1 VRATFFSLSRE
12 LFDLHLIPG
21 TFRSAGGGRSRKKDG
36 QARGYRHRN
45 ESSASSHSD
54 EDMERSDD
62 ESSVGGGGGHRRDR
76 PRRDSQS
83 SRVSVQVREKPG
95 APFWLLRSLPWR
107 KHTRAFAK
115 TGSGQTSRQGQGS
128 LTRRLVFR
136 AVCVLAV
143 RGRGR
148 RPRRHG
154 GAARTGAQN
163 AFFEPLIYL

>member
-1 VRATFFSLSRE
+1 MRATFFSLSRE

-83 SRVSVQVREKPG
+83 SRVSVQVRENP
-95 APFWLLRSLPWR
+95 R
-107 KHTRAFAK
+107 RAFLAAAK
-115 TGSGQTSRQGQGS
+115 PSLEKTHTSICQDRLGTNVSAGTREPDETAGLPCS
-128 LTRRLVFR
+128 L
-136 AVCVLAV
+136 
-143 RGRGR
+143 
-148 RPRRHG
+148 RPRCP
-154 GAARTGAQN
+154 RTRTTTSTTRWCCADRC
-163 AFFEPLIYL
+163 AKRLL